1 MKKLNWP
8 KWPKY
13 TIEDQKAV
21 VAVVKSNQLFAGKN
35 VKKFEDNFKKF
46 TKSKYSIAVGNATQG
61 LHLALDSLNIGLGD
75 EVITTPFSFIST
87 ASCILMQNAVP
98 IFVDCEKKTLS
109 PSVKDFE
116 KKINKNTKAI
126 IIVHPFGYSIKI
138 DEVAK
143 LARRKKIFLIED
155 ASHAHG
161 MKYKGVH
168 AGNFGDIGVFSLH
181 QRKSL
186 SVGDGG
192 IIVTKKKKIEE
203 IIKKKRS
210 FGHDTLSYNY
220 RMTEFAG
227 ALGIKRL
234 KKLEKENNI
243 RRKNAVFLNS
253 EFKNNSFIKPFR
265 PLKSCLPV
273 YHKYLMLLN
282 TAELNCKLSFFANA
296 IRKRGIPLNIINY
309 NKNWDLLHRHPN
321 FNSKFIAR
329 GIPWLNKNYNGKM
342 KKIKFYRRLKFPVI
356 ENLID
361 KHLLELPIDPP
372 VDNKLLKKAVK
383 IIRQEIL
390 KFKKKT
396 R

>member
-1 MKKLNWP
+1 MKKLSWPNWP
-8 KWPKY
+8 EY

-21 VAVVKSNQLFAGKN
+21 VDVVKSNQLFAGKN

-98 IFVDCEKKTLS
+98 IFVDCEKETLS
-109 PSVKDFE
+109 PSINDLE
-116 KKINKNTKAI
+116 KNINKKTKAI

-161 MKYKGVH
+161 MKYKEIH

-192 IIVTKKKKIEE
+192 IVVTKIKKVEKI
-203 IIKKKRS
+203 IRKKRS

-227 ALGIKRL
+227 ALGVKRL

-243 RRKNAVFLNS
+243 RRQNAKFLN
-253 EFKNNSFIKPFR
+253 EELKYNSFIKPFT
-265 PLKSCLPV
+265 PLKNCLPV

-282 TAELNCKLSFFANA
+282 TSKLKCNLSFFSNS
-296 IRKRGIPLNIINY
+296 IRKKGIPLNVINY
-309 NKNWDLLHRHPN
+309 NQNWDLLHRHPN
-321 FNSKFIAR
+321 FNLKSISR
-329 GIPWLNKNYNGKM
+329 GIPWLNKHYNGKM
-342 KKIKFYRRLKFPVI
+342 KKIKFYKRLKFPVI

-361 KHLLELPIDPP
+361 NHLLELPIDPP
-372 VDNKLLKKAVK
+372 INSKLLKKAVK
-383 IIRQEIL
+383 IINKEIL
-390 KFKKKT
+390 KNKKNTK
-396 R
+396 